1 MVVALL
7 GISCCLCTC
16 RSLPAGEGYR
26 QPKRVYVTNDLAIPL
41 LDTALLDRSLDFSQ
55 RVKGSYG
62 GKVYFLDVFAKA
74 DAEGIDMVGLNSL
87 GTEVMD
93 ISYSK
98 VKGIRLASKLGG
110 SRFKPEYVVADFQ
123 IAYYP
128 FEAVRAA
135 LEPYG
140 LDFEL
145 RGDEGHETRVL
156 SRGGKAILSV
166 ERLPEGLRIVNS
178 LRGYSYELRENG

>member
-1 MVVALL
+1 MGASCLL
-7 GISCCLCTC
+7 CSCG
-16 RSLPAGEGYR
+16 SLPAGER
-26 QPKRVYVTNDLAIPL
+26 FRRPKPVYITDDRALPL
-41 LDTALLDRSLDFSQ
+41 LDTALLDRSLELSQ

-62 GKVYFLDVFAKA
+62 GKVYFLEVYSKA
-74 DAEGIDMVGLNSL
+74 DAEGLDMVGLNSL

-98 VKGIRLASKLGG
+98 SKGIRLSNKLGAPG
-110 SRFKPEYVVADFQ
+110 FKPEYVVADFQ

-145 RGDEGHETRVL
+145 RVGDGSESRVL
-156 SRGGKAILSV
+156 SRGGRVILAV
-166 ERLPEGLRIVNS
+166 ERLPGGLRLTNT
-178 LRGYSYELRENG
+178 LRGYSYDVQEAP